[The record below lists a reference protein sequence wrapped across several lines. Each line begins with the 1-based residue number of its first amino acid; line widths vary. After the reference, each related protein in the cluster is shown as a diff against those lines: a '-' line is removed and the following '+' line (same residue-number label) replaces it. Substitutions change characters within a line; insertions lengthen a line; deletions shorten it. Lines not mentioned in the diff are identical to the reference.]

1 MTGQAPEIAPYAEPE
16 SQDPAPITQSPSLED
31 RQRRAALAEERLNHV
46 LTQNVKW
53 HQALALS
60 NNNPFNSEDAQDL
73 AMENVH
79 RTITNPDTGP
89 KFLDWLTGKTDDAYK
104 AAFDSKLTELG
115 DLEVA
120 KKHADKVAGYK
131 PPIAQL
137 DEDPGLMPFDP
148 ESFKDRAGT
157 SAFRDYVFEPFA
169 RYMTGRAQM
178 IADSVVGLTNI
189 AADVTGA
196 DSIRL
201 PARDVYTSVSGLLG
215 GDSSQSLAV
224 RRRRAEIEK
233 GLYDESRSTGAW
245 AVQGGAQMVGE
256 VQGFVKGIPLKA
268 IGVPVAGIEHLSAF
282 AAGSK
287 IAERILVTAP
297 KWVQVAGKGAAGF
310 GAHHFLTSEGGTA
323 HVTTRIDDAVK
334 GAFAGVLAE
343 GATAIGRAA
352 FRRMMAPGV
361 DPTGKARDAVMNW
374 TAKNNIAP
382 HAGESV
388 EDFLR
393 RSVAQFVD
401 AGAPGVQMPARRL
414 VAHGISSL
422 AEAGAFSLIDLHFL
436 ENAYEAVWNN
446 DPEARTKVFNAYL
459 ESLVGVGMLRAG
471 GEFSRMWEQQRAT
484 PNKPTQPRRNYNS
497 EPIEAEFQFKAPPT
511 KELPETSA
519 TRAEAQVKDQAIG
532 ERFVPGG
539 VRTKQTDPESS
550 LAAEASRTAQA
561 ETPIPQGY
569 REPSRDLL
577 RLGWTTEPQDPV
589 QRRPNYTNETDA
601 RKNRAVVLRQASGD
615 ARSVRINGFG
625 AEQAKRYFPRKSD
638 IYKALDSLSETGGE
652 VLVSP
657 QDAQHLA
664 ANLARMAPKLR
675 AKMGDEVAN
684 PRIQTVDSFV
694 SRVMEAYGLDPAPPR
709 AQRVEGVKPEPEWQ
723 PKEPSD
729 IDAET
734 AGAVEPAPQPEVPQ
748 IVRLQDSPYTYEVK
762 GDLAIPSPA
771 LREATGLPE
780 MPVAEFED
788 SLGKLT
794 LANRLQSKAL
804 LPGEE
809 IDAWNGIKAEV
820 VGDKGVMRAVRFGEV
835 VESALRPDGEWKKLA
850 NVPVRAPDEIPPQQQ
865 EVSKFLEQFGERQDL
880 TPEDHAVLGSSIGV
894 LSTVSME
901 RDPAV
906 AEAVTAVR
914 DLVPFLSADPQ
925 TAGEAIK
932 ALGEILTTKN
942 AKLAI
947 EDMLTAAEEDIVRR
961 ERTVAAANE
970 VKAAAEKRGGAV
982 APSEA
987 IRVVAEA
994 GGRSD
999 IADAMKEVGERIDS
1013 WPTSEEWTT
1022 IRDAWRR
1029 AVSSG
1034 DKKEA
1039 DKLNDILNR
1048 NSGQEFRDTISKLG
1062 LSAVSEAE
1070 WGAIRKEL
1078 YRATDMKE
1086 KKDAKFLSGVI
1097 ERGSA
1102 DEIRKVLSERGL
1114 TPRQPGRITIDR
1126 SGESGAVSVDVLT
1139 APIATAAKIAEAGM
1153 HWFGEGQ
1160 IDRINR
1166 KIGPEMA
1173 ARARRVQ
1180 TNFLEMRREL
1190 QGPIRSLEKMGAATS
1205 QLSKVV
1211 KWEQVKPGLEYGPD
1225 GFQAFGNDAWLQ
1237 RLNLNRLSLDAES
1250 ARQLGHVEDILKT
1263 TRERA
1268 HDIGMVMEDV
1278 FDPVTGNRVP
1288 IERSRSTRRQPYQI
1302 TEAARQRFAKL
1313 DADALEILAH
1323 AHNTDPIA
1331 MADILE
1337 REGYTGA
1344 QALSRPDS
1352 IERKNKL
1359 PFVPAWVKIGGKTE
1373 RWLETRPIPY
1383 AEHIVNRFAMRTGV
1397 VQEFGQGLAPVGQ
1410 GSKAAMQNYV
1420 PYTDVLSQLMPEHR
1434 AEMADFFRRASGMR
1448 VEPDGP
1454 NEMAVRQWIGPW
1466 VGLANAWKLTGFA
1479 TAAQNVV
1486 EPFNAGLAIY
1496 GLRRIG
1502 KAFADTVSD
1511 IVSGN
1516 IGKTIDDLVDRGG
1529 FLPIVHEP
1537 TTETARE
1544 VASKMGRIA
1553 MTVFDKTQT
1562 FNDVILARAN
1572 MDLVE
1577 EMRSGSAG
1585 NDGINLAMSVGGYS
1599 VKDARRISQG
1609 RGTQDEYDFLLES
1622 ALPRLAGRGTTKVDL
1637 AKSAEVARRG
1647 YVPFLSHVQRMTSI
1661 ANRLM
1666 HAVRTAETVGDRTR
1680 ASLELL
1686 KFLGITSLNGHLAR
1700 VLGTLLTAGW
1710 DEAVD
1715 KAIPDSVGQGVGD
1728 FFIGMATGLLGSA
1741 GATLVGA
1748 IEGLFSG
1755 GGDSDRYEKLG
1766 RAATNSSAPLSV
1778 LFEFGS
1784 LASSLV
1790 DPTTQNSYRGH
1801 SVLGKFAVFAERMA
1815 PMVRDIDRGLGGLP
1829 GIALTSDPD
1838 VRLARNKM
1846 FAWKKEHGFEDA
1858 HISVSGDANSE
1869 SAEKAREFGAY
1880 MRQFTLELKDPQ
1892 QLQELDAGELA
1903 RRIIDGLPEGKGI
1916 RSAVASLRQ
1925 DLQLDWVNDLSP
1937 EDRASFEKAM
1947 GEKRLKTLEGYDMM
1961 VRSVINRL
1969 DPPELKWK

>member
-16 SQDPAPITQSPSLED
+16 SQDPAPIVQSPSIDD
-31 RQRRAALAEERLNHV
+31 RQRRVAIAEQRLNHV
-46 LTQNVKW
+46 LEQNVKW
-53 HQALALS
+53 RQASALGD
-60 NNNPFNSEDAQDL
+60 NRPFNIEDAQDL

-79 RTITNPDTGP
+79 RTITNPETGP

-104 AAFDSKLTELG
+104 AAFDQKLTELG

-120 KKHADKVAGYK
+120 KKHADKVAGYQ
-131 PPIAQL
+131 PPFGQLENDPWAQQ
-137 DEDPGLMPFDP
+137 FDP

-157 SAFRDYVFEPFA
+157 NAFRDYVFEPFA

-178 IADSVVGLTNI
+178 IADSVVGLTSI

-233 GLYDESRSTGAW
+233 EQYDASRSTASSLL
-245 AVQGGAQMVGE
+245 QGGARIAGE
-256 VQGFVKGIPLKA
+256 IQGVVKGLGGA
-268 IGVPVAGIEHLSAF
+268 SAF
-282 AAGSK
+282 SAGSALSGRILASAPSWVQAAG
-287 IAERILVTAP
+287 R
-297 KWVQVAGKGAAGF
+297 GAAGF
-310 GAHHFLTSEGGTA
+310 GAHHFLTAGGGTA
-323 HVTTRIDDAVK
+323 DIGERLSEATK

-343 GATAIGRAA
+343 GATAVGRAA
-352 FRRMMAPGV
+352 FRSLMAPGI
-361 DPTGKARDAVMNW
+361 DPTGKAREAILNW

-401 AGAPGVQMPARRL
+401 AGAPGVQMAGHRIA
-414 VAHGISSL
+414 AHGIASL
-422 AEAGAFSLIDLHFL
+422 AEAGAFGAVDMHFL
-436 ENAYEAVWNN
+436 QDAYAAIWDK
-446 DPEARTKVFNAYL
+446 DPEARARALRTYF
-459 ESLVGVGMLRAG
+459 ESALGMGMLRAG
-471 GEFSRMWEQQRAT
+471 GEFSRMREQQRAT
-484 PNKPTQPRRNYNS
+484 PNKTQNGQVGDPQTPLLGYEGQRSRGEPRD
-497 EPIEAEFQFKAPPT
+497 AEWQFSQPP
-511 KELPETSA
+511 KELPDVSA

-532 ERFVPGG
+532 ERFAPGG

-550 LAAEASRTAQA
+550 LAAEAARAAQA
-561 ETPIPQGY
+561 EDPIPQGY

-577 RLGWTTEPQDPV
+577 RLGWTTEPQEPSK
-589 QRRPNYTNETDA
+589 RRPNYTNDNDS

-625 AEQAKRYFPRKSD
+625 AQEAKRYFPRKSD
-638 IYKALDSLSETGGE
+638 IYKALDALGETGGE

-694 SRVMEAYGLDPAPPR
+694 SRVMEAYGLDPTMPR
-709 AQRVEGVKPEPEWQ
+709 AQRVEGVKPEPEWK
-723 PKEPSD
+723 PKDLSD

-788 SLGKLT
+788 SLSKLT

-894 LSTVSME
+894 MSTVSME

-1190 QGPIRSLEKMGAATS
+1190 QGPIRSLEKMGAATP

-1211 KWEQVKPGLEYGPD
+1211 QWETVRPGLRYGPD
-1225 GFQAFGNDAWLQ
+1225 GFQAFGNDVWMQ
-1237 RLNLNRLSLDAES
+1237 RLNLNRSMLDRDS
-1250 ARQLGHVEDILKT
+1250 ARQLSHIDDILKK
-1263 TRERA
+1263 TRERS
-1268 HDIGMVMEDV
+1268 HDFGMVMENV
-1278 FDPVTGNRVP
+1278 FDPATGNRVP
-1288 IERSRSTRRQPYQI
+1288 IARERDTIRQPYFL
-1302 TEAARQRFAKL
+1302 TEAARQAFARR
-1313 DADALEILAH
+1313 DPDALEVLAK
-1323 AHNTDPIA
+1323 AHNSDPIA

-1352 IERKNKL
+1352 IERRSSL
-1359 PFVPAWVKIGGKTE
+1359 PFIPTFVEKYGKVE
-1373 RWLETRPIPY
+1373 RWLETRPILY
-1383 AEHIVNRFAMRTGV
+1383 AEHLVNRFAMRTGV
-1397 VQEFGQGLAPVGQ
+1397 VQEFGQGFAPVGQ
-1410 GSKAAMQNYV
+1410 GSKEAMKDYV

-1434 AEMADFFRRASGMR
+1434 AEMADFLRRASGMR
-1448 VEPDGP
+1448 VETDSPG
-1454 NEMAVRQWIGPW
+1454 EQVARQWIGPW
-1466 VGLANAWKLTGFA
+1466 VGLANALKLTGFA
-1479 TAAQNVV
+1479 TAAQNLV
-1486 EPFNAGLAIY
+1486 EPLNAGLAIY
-1496 GLRRIG
+1496 GPKRIG
-1502 KAFADTVSD
+1502 KAIADTVAD
-1511 IVSGN
+1511 IASGN
-1516 IGKTIDDLVDRGG
+1516 IGKTIDDLIDRGG

-1544 VASKMGRIA
+1544 VASKWGRIA
-1553 MTVFDKTQT
+1553 MTLFDKTQT
-1562 FNDVILARAN
+1562 FNDVVLARAN
-1572 MDLVE
+1572 LDLVE
-1577 EMRSGSAG
+1577 EMRAG
-1585 NDGINLAMSVGGYS
+1585 TAGGDGVNLAMSVGGYS
-1599 VKDARRISQG
+1599 VKDARRISRGDG
-1609 RGTQDEYDFLLES
+1609 RQDEYDFLLES

-1647 YVPFLSHVQRMTSI
+1647 YVPFLSHVQRMTGI

-1728 FFIGMATGLLGSA
+1728 FLLGMTTGLLGSA
-1741 GATLVGA
+1741 GATLFGA
-1748 IEGLFSG
+1748 IEGLFSSG
-1755 GGDSDRYEKLG
+1755 SDSERNEKLG
-1766 RAATNSSAPLSV
+1766 RAVTNTSAPLSV
-1778 LFEFGS
+1778 LFEVGS
-1784 LASSLV
+1784 LAASLA

-1815 PMVRDIDRGLGGLP
+1815 PVVRDIDRGLGGLP
-1829 GIALTSDPD
+1829 GIAITSDPD

-1846 FAWKKEHGFEDA
+1846 FAWQKEHGFEQP
-1858 HISVSGDANSE
+1858 HVSTSGDTNSE

-1880 MRQFTLELKDPQ
+1880 MRQFTLELKDPR

-1925 DLQLDWVNDLSP
+1925 DLQLDWVNDLSA

>member
-16 SQDPAPITQSPSLED
+16 SQDPAPITQGPSLED

-60 NNNPFNSEDAQDL
+60 NNKPFNSDDAQDL

-233 GLYDESRSTGAW
+233 EQYDASRSTASSLL
-245 AVQGGAQMVGE
+245 QGGARIAGE
-256 VQGFVKGIPLKA
+256 IQGVVKGLGGA
-268 IGVPVAGIEHLSAF
+268 SAF
-282 AAGSK
+282 SAGSAISGRILASAPSWVQAAG
-287 IAERILVTAP
+287 R
-297 KWVQVAGKGAAGF
+297 GAAGF
-310 GAHHFLTSEGGTA
+310 GAHHFLTAGGGTA
-323 HVTTRIDDAVK
+323 GIGERMSEATK

-343 GATAIGRAA
+343 GATAVGRAA
-352 FRRMMAPGV
+352 FRSLMAPGI
-361 DPTGKARDAVMNW
+361 DPTGKAREAILNW
-374 TAKNNIAP
+374 TSKNNIAP
-382 HAGESV
+382 HAGEPI

-401 AGAPGVQMPARRL
+401 AGAPGVQMAGHRIA
-414 VAHGISSL
+414 AHGIASL
-422 AEAGAFSLIDLHFL
+422 AEAGAFGAVDLNFL
-436 ENAYEAVWNN
+436 KDAYAAIWDK
-446 DPEARTKVFNAYL
+446 DPEARDRALRTYF
-459 ESLVGVGMLRAG
+459 ESALGMGMLRAG
-471 GEFSRMWEQQRAT
+471 GEFARMREQQRAT
-484 PNKPTQPRRNYNS
+484 PNKPEPTIPQLGYERPAPDMGPRD
-497 EPIEAEFQFKAPPT
+497 AEFSIRPP
-511 KELPETSA
+511 KELPRVSKTASDQAVEDM
-519 TRAEAQVKDQAIG
+519 RRFAQSELKDQAVG
-532 ERFVPGG
+532 ERFAPGTVAAEVPIGG
-539 VRTKQTDPESS
+539 KRTPAADPESS
-550 LAAEASRTAQA
+550 LAAEAARAAQA

-577 RLGWTTEPQDPV
+577 RLGWTPEPQDPV

-684 PRIQTVDSFV
+684 PRIQTVDSFI

-894 LSTVSME
+894 MSTVSME

-914 DLVPFLSADPQ
+914 DLIPFLSADPQ

-947 EDMLTAAEEDIVRR
+947 EDMLTGAEMDIARR
-961 ERTVAAANE
+961 EATRIAQQPKQP
-970 VKAAAEKRGGAV
+970 KA
-982 APSEA
+982 
-987 IRVVAEA
+987 
-994 GGRSD
+994 
-999 IADAMKEVGERIDS
+999 
-1013 WPTSEEWTT
+1013 
-1022 IRDAWRR
+1022 
-1029 AVSSG
+1029 
-1034 DKKEA
+1034 
-1039 DKLNDILNR
+1039 
-1048 NSGQEFRDTISKLG
+1048 
-1062 LSAVSEAE
+1062 
-1070 WGAIRKEL
+1070 
-1078 YRATDMKE
+1078 
-1086 KKDAKFLSGVI
+1086 
-1097 ERGSA
+1097 
-1102 DEIRKVLSERGL
+1102 
-1114 TPRQPGRITIDR
+1114 DR

-1139 APIATAAKIAEAGM
+1139 APIATAAKVAEAGM

-1190 QGPIRSLEKMGAATS
+1190 QGPIRSLEKMGAATP

-1211 KWEQVKPGLEYGPD
+1211 QWETVRPGLRYGPD
-1225 GFQAFGNDAWLQ
+1225 GFQAFGNDVWMQ
-1237 RLNLNRLSLDAES
+1237 RLNLNRSMLDRDS
-1250 ARQLGHVEDILKT
+1250 ARQLSHIDDILKT

-1268 HDIGMVMEDV
+1268 HDIGMVMENV

-1288 IERSRSTRRQPYQI
+1288 IARDRDTIRQPYFL
-1302 TEAARQRFAKL
+1302 TEAARQAFARL
-1313 DADALEILAH
+1313 DADALEVLAK
-1323 AHNTDPIA
+1323 AHNSDPIT

-1352 IERKNKL
+1352 IERRSSL
-1359 PFVPAWVKIGGKTE
+1359 PFIPAFVEKNGKVE
-1373 RWLETRPIPY
+1373 RWLETRPILY
-1383 AEHIVNRFAMRTGV
+1383 AEHLVNRFAMRTGV

-1511 IVSGN
+1511 SVSGN

-1544 VASKMGRIA
+1544 VASKWGRRF

-1728 FFIGMATGLLGSA
+1728 FFLGMTTGLLGSA

-1748 IEGLFSG
+1748 VEGLFSG

-1829 GIALTSDPD
+1829 AIALTSDPD

-1846 FAWKKEHGFEDA
+1846 FAWQKEHGFEDA

-1925 DLQLDWVNDLSP
+1925 DLQLDWVNNLSP

-1961 VRSVINRL
+1961 VHSVINRL